1 MNEKKKLSLILAIVL
16 AIIATVIIG
25 SIIDNNKSNKIYKEI
40 ETTYNEKETNI
51 IYLGRDDCGYC
62 QMFDPVISN
71 LSKTYNF
78 DYTYININKLTN
90 SDLEKTI
97 ELLNIDVSLFGTP
110 YVVISENG
118 KEVKNQI
125 GYTDELTLF
134 NLLQNNGIISEDTSN
149 PYLADDSNE
158 VVAAFNK
165 VFSSSKPKVVY
176 IGRPSCGY
184 CTKFSPILEEVSEE
198 YDFEYYY
205 INSDEIAEIELVTIL
220 TKLGVSTSSFG
231 TPYLAVVQNNEV
243 KGEQPGYVEKE
254 SLIEFL
260 EEYDIIN

>member
-1 MNEKKKLSLILAIVL
+1 MNESKKLSLILVIIL
-16 AIIATVIIG
+16 SIIATVIIG
-25 SIIDNNKSNKIYKEI
+25 TIIDNNKSKKLYKKI
-40 ETTYNEKETNI
+40 ETTYSEKNINI

-110 YVVISENG
+110 YIVISENG
-118 KEVKNQI
+118 KEIKNQI
-125 GYTDELTLF
+125 GYTDEISLF
-134 NLLQNNGIISEDTSN
+134 NLLQSSGIISEEVSN
-149 PYLADDSNE
+149 PYLADDNNE

-165 VFSSSKPKVVY
+165 VFSSSEPKVIY

-184 CTKFSPILEEVSEE
+184 CTKFSPILEDVSEK

-205 INSDEIAEIELVTIL
+205 INSDEITEIELVTIL
-220 TKLGVSTSSFG
+220 TKLGVSTTSFG
-231 TPYLAVVQNNEV
+231 TPYLAVVQNSKV
-243 KGEQPGYVEKE
+243 KSEQPGYVEKE
-254 SLIEFL
+254 TLVEFL